1 MIWANVEQI
10 IACNKRLVYLI
21 LMCKQS
27 SNITK
32 TNKKK
37 DTQEFPENITNR
49 HAETVLTTP

>member
-37 DTQEFPENITNR
+37 DTQEFPKNITNR